1 MSWLVCLE
9 LAAVWALV
17 LCGVQLVFLV
27 SEEKLGGS
35 VFTMVKHVKSDTVY
49 TKHRLLEA
57 DRFA

>member
-1 MSWLVCLE
+1 MCLE